1 MHAGQAPRL
10 LAFDAPDLDA
20 AYATGGKMIAEALG
34 RPDDFVL
41 LDRATGRFTVGAAIW
56 SRHGFFRLA
65 ADEVPPM
72 PHGAQDK
79 RTEMRV

>member
-34 RPDDFVL
+34 RPGDFAL
-41 LDRATGRFTVGAAIW
+41 LDRATGRFMVGAAIW
-56 SRHGFFRLA
+56 SRTGFFRLVVEEA
-65 ADEVPPM
+65 PPM
-72 PHGAQDK
+72 AQGAQDE
-79 RTEMRV
+79 RAEIRA